1 MCKIAFVNMTAPT
14 ESNAYKECLTFIQQ
28 TNIER

>member
-1 MCKIAFVNMTAPT
+1 MTAPT
-14 ESNAYKECLTFIQQ
+14 ESNAYKERLTFIQQ